1 MRNDR
6 FVAAMR
12 ADKKIVAKIDRTT
25 KNSFLDGIIG
35 NISDFTSIIKRMDIV
50 DIVIKDIGKRFLAF
64 DLIDMI
70 KMCIRDRYYSYEEL
84 IDEIIPYVKKMGY
97 THLEVM
103 PLTEFPFDGSW
114 GYQATGFYSATSV
127 SYTHLSPSIRH

>member
-6 FVAAMR
+6 FVTAMR
-12 ADKKIVAKIDRTT
+12 ADKKIITKIDETT

-35 NISDFTSIIKRMDIV
+35 NVSDLTSIIKRADIV

-70 KMCIRDRYYSYEEL
+70 KIVSIIKSPTNILKKKVIIFKDYYHVDKIYF
-84 IDEIIPYVKKMGY
+84 V
-97 THLEVM
+97 
-103 PLTEFPFDGSW
+103 PF
-114 GYQATGFYSATSV
+114 
-127 SYTHLSPSIRH
+127 LSI

>member
-1 MRNDR
+1 MIWNGKDDMTVLGIESDRENMNSTQFSLFRATRSTELGVTFVRNDR

-12 ADKKIVAKIDRTT
+12 ADKKIIAKIDRII

-35 NISDFTSIIKRMDIV
+35 NISDLTSIIKRTDIV

-70 KMCIRDRYYSYEEL
+70 KI
-84 IDEIIPYVKKMGY
+84 V
-97 THLEVM
+97 
-103 PLTEFPFDGSW
+103 
-114 GYQATGFYSATSV
+114 
-127 SYTHLSPSIRH
+127 

>member
-1 MRNDR
+1 MTVLGIESDRENMNSTKFSLFRATRSTELGVTFVRDDR

-12 ADKKIVAKIDRTT
+12 ADKKIITKIDETT

-35 NISDFTSIIKRMDIV
+35 NVSDLTSIIKRADIV

-70 KMCIRDRYYSYEEL
+70 KI
-84 IDEIIPYVKKMGY
+84 V
-97 THLEVM
+97 
-103 PLTEFPFDGSW
+103 
-114 GYQATGFYSATSV
+114 
-127 SYTHLSPSIRH
+127 

>member
-6 FVAAMR
+6 FVAAMM

-35 NISDFTSIIKRMDIV
+35 NISDLTPIIKRTDIV

-64 DLIDMI
+64 DLIDMTKI
-70 KMCIRDRYYSYEEL
+70 
-84 IDEIIPYVKKMGY
+84 V
-97 THLEVM
+97 
-103 PLTEFPFDGSW
+103 
-114 GYQATGFYSATSV
+114 
-127 SYTHLSPSIRH
+127 

>member
-1 MRNDR
+1 MIFVGNDR

-12 ADKKIVAKIDRTT
+12 ADKKIIAKIDRII

-35 NISDFTSIIKRMDIV
+35 NVSDLISIIKRTDIV

-70 KMCIRDRYYSYEEL
+70 KI
-84 IDEIIPYVKKMGY
+84 V
-97 THLEVM
+97 
-103 PLTEFPFDGSW
+103 
-114 GYQATGFYSATSV
+114 
-127 SYTHLSPSIRH
+127 

>member
-1 MRNDR
+1 MFWNGKDDMTVLGIESDRENMNSTQFSLFGTTRSTELGVTFVRNDR

-12 ADKKIVAKIDRTT
+12 ADKKIIAKIDRTT

-35 NISDFTSIIKRMDIV
+35 NISDLTSIIKRTDIV

-70 KMCIRDRYYSYEEL
+70 KI
-84 IDEIIPYVKKMGY
+84 V
-97 THLEVM
+97 
-103 PLTEFPFDGSW
+103 
-114 GYQATGFYSATSV
+114 
-127 SYTHLSPSIRH
+127 

>member
-1 MRNDR
+1 MFWNGKDDMTMPGIESDRGNMSNTQFSLFGTTRSTELGVTFVRDDR
-6 FVAAMR
+6 FVTAIR
-12 ADKKIVAKIDRTT
+12 ADKKIISKIDETT

-70 KMCIRDRYYSYEEL
+70 KI
-84 IDEIIPYVKKMGY
+84 V
-97 THLEVM
+97 
-103 PLTEFPFDGSW
+103 
-114 GYQATGFYSATSV
+114 
-127 SYTHLSPSIRH
+127 